1 MRIILN
7 MKTIHFFT
15 GKLVTVLK
23 KKKKLLCSHLPW
35 QPSVNLGMLVG
46 VVYWMLIDINYPAID
61 IPQE

>member
-23 KKKKLLCSHLPW
+23 KKKKTAMLS
-35 QPSVNLGMLVG
+35 PSMT
-46 VVYWMLIDINYPAID
+46 AFS
-61 IPQE
+61 